1 MGVAVGGGGGEGGVG
16 RLGGLEEKTLFFLQ
30 RKVMTWLRVNFKSGE
45 ELGLDP
51 LSGGQS
57 EESFFLSLR
66 VNSYADVFV
75 LDRPSCVGYIR
86 HAHRFLRTLRPMSI
100 CRKKYIY

>member
-1 MGVAVGGGGGEGGVG
+1 
-16 RLGGLEEKTLFFLQ
+16 
-30 RKVMTWLRVNFKSGE
+30 MTWLRVNFKSGE
-45 ELGLDP
+45 ELGFDP

-57 EESFFLSLR
+57 EESLFLSLR

-100 CRKKYIY
+100 CRKKKKIKKEEKKVGLTAGTMKTLHTQKKKAKQKAG